1 MTKSKL
7 YWAIPT
13 IMPLLAGSVAFGQE
27 DDKVGA
33 ADPIDEITV
42 TSPPS
47 LGALKRQMERAQ
59 EDTFSVFNA
68 MNDDP
73 NFHITCRMQRPN
85 KDGFD
90 PMPIHREVRVCA
102 TRYFR
107 RESQRANEDYVHDIG
122 RGQVIG
128 GSAHNKKL
136 TQKIHSLI
144 EESQEFRQIM
154 SEYVVA
160 KREYDAAKEQ
170 E

>member
-1 MTKSKL
+1 MTKSTTYL
-7 YWAIPT
+7 VIAI

-27 DDKVGA
+27 GDTVEA

-42 TSPPS
+42 ISPPS

-73 NFHITCRMQRPN
+73 NFHITCRMQRLN

-90 PMPIHREVRVCA
+90 PIPIHREVRVCT

-107 RESQRANEDYVHDIG
+107 RESQRENEDYLDDIG
-122 RGQVIG
+122 DGRVIG
-128 GSAHNKKL
+128 ASAHNKKL